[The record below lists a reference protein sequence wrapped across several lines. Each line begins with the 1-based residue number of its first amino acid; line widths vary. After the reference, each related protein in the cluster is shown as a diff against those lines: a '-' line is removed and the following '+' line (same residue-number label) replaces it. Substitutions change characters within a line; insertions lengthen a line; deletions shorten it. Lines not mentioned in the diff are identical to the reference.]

1 MSWLERH
8 HADGDALVHACAM
21 RLVDAIG
28 RSLARFDGA
37 ALALAGG
44 RTAPPIFARLCTQPL
59 PWSKV
64 SAVPT
69 DERWVDYAHADCNLR
84 QLRESFAAP
93 GLRTLALVPEQ
104 PGEHAD
110 AAFAIKQLAELPQN
124 FAAVMLG
131 MGADGHFASLFP
143 GAPNLAEA
151 LDPQSSS
158 DAYAIVPNPMPSA
171 GPHPRIT
178 LSLARLL
185 RSELLMLVISGEDKL
200 QTLRR
205 AQTDASAYPVGAL
218 LHNAQTEVEIH
229 WCP

>member
-1 MSWLERH
+1 MSWVEH
-8 HADGDALVHACAM
+8 HYANSQELVNACAM

-28 RSLARFDGA
+28 RSLARFDSA
-37 ALALAGG
+37 SLALAGG
-44 RTAPPIFARLCTQPL
+44 RTAPPIFARLCTQAL
-59 PWSKV
+59 PWAKV

-93 GLRTLALVPEQ
+93 GLRTMALVPE
-104 PGEHAD
+104 PPSEFPD
-110 AAFAIKQLAELPQN
+110 AGFANAQLAKVPDT

-143 GAPNLAEA
+143 GADNLAEA
-151 LDPQSSS
+151 LDPRSSS
-158 DAYAIVPNPMPSA
+158 DAYAIIPDPMPSA
-171 GPHPRIT
+171 GPHPRVS

-185 RSELLMLVISGEDKL
+185 RTELLMLVISGEDKL

-218 LHNAQTEVEIH
+218 LHYAQTEVEIH